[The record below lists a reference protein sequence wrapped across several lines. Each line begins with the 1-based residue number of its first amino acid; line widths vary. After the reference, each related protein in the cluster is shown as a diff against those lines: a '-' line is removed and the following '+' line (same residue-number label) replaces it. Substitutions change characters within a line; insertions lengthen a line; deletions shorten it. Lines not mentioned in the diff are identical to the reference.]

1 MLEPVA
7 TLFGYEVPLAGL
19 ALAGGAAVIL
29 LLLMATLILWRNAR
43 ARGAAEVA
51 SRELETR
58 LAELARTQGEM
69 TGRVQAMAEVF
80 GSRQAELVKALTDR
94 LDNVSHRLG
103 QSMSETQKNTHENLQ
118 QLHARLAVIDSAQ
131 ANITA
136 LTGQVVEL
144 QAILSNKQTRG
155 AFGQGRM
162 EAIVADGLP
171 KGAYS
176 FQPTLSNGKKP
187 DCLVHMPNEAPDLV
201 IDAKFPLE
209 AYNALRSAETP
220 EAEKPAAARFRQDV
234 FRHIADIAERYFLPG
249 ETQDTAFMFVPSESL
264 FAELN
269 EHFADIVQR
278 AHRARIVIVSP
289 SLLLLSIQVIQAVLR
304 DQRMREQAHV
314 IQEEVGRLMEDVAR
328 LDDRVRKL
336 QLHFGQTNKDIEDI
350 LVSTRKITGRG
361 ERIAAVEVD
370 GIEEARAAPT
380 IPKPA
385 PRPPRREEPPPPE
398 LFSRF
403 GDG

>member
-1 MLEPVA
+1 MYEPVT
-7 TLFGYEVPLAGL
+7 TLFGQDVSLAAL
-19 ALAGGAAVIL
+19 ALAGGALALVL
-29 LLLMATLILWRNAR
+29 LLVVIVVLWRNAR
-43 ARGAAEVA
+43 AGAASEA
-51 SRELETR
+51 AARELEMR
-58 LAELARTQGEM
+58 LAELAHSQGEM
-69 TGRVQAMAEVF
+69 TGRVQTMAEVF
-80 GSRQAELVKALTDR
+80 GARQSELVKALTER

-131 ANITA
+131 ANISA
-136 LTGQVVEL
+136 LAGQVVEL

-171 KGAYS
+171 KGGYT
-176 FQPTLSNGKKP
+176 FQAKLSNDRRP
-187 DCLVHMPNEAPDLV
+187 DCLIHMPNDAPDLV

-209 AYNALRSAETP
+209 AYNALRAAETP
-220 EAEKPAAARFRQDV
+220 EAEKVAMAQLRQDV
-234 FRHIADIAERYFLPG
+234 FKHIADIAERYFLPG

-269 EHFADIVQR
+269 ERFPDIVQR

-314 IQEEVGRLMEDVAR
+314 IQIEVAHLIEDVNRLNERVVKLQTHFSQANRDVEQILISTDKVARRGARIESLEFADSIAKPDEEEVAED
-328 LDDRVRKL
+328 
-336 QLHFGQTNKDIEDI
+336 E
-350 LVSTRKITGRG
+350 
-361 ERIAAVEVD
+361 AAL
-370 GIEEARAAPT
+370 
-380 IPKPA
+380 PA
-385 PRPPRREEPPPPE
+385 PRAEAGE
-398 LFSRF
+398 
-403 GDG
+403 

>member
-1 MLEPVA
+1 MFEPVT
-7 TLFGYEVPLAGL
+7 TLFGQELPLAAL
-19 ALAGGAAVIL
+19 VLAGGALALVL
-29 LLLMATLILWRNAR
+29 LLVVIVVLWRNAR
-43 ARGAAEVA
+43 AGAAAEA
-51 SRELETR
+51 AARELETR

-80 GSRQAELVKALTDR
+80 GARQAELVKALTDR

-136 LTGQVVEL
+136 LAGQVVEL

-171 KGAYS
+171 KGAYT
-176 FQPTLSNGKKP
+176 FQAKLSNERRP
-187 DCLVHMPNEAPDLV
+187 DCLIHMPNDAPDLV

-209 AYNALRSAETP
+209 AYNALRAAETA
-220 EAEKPAAARFRQDV
+220 EAEKAAMARFRQDV
-234 FRHIADIAERYFLPG
+234 FKHIADIAERYFLPG

-269 EHFADIVQR
+269 ERFADIVQR
-278 AHRARIVIVSP
+278 AYRARIVIVSP

-314 IQEEVGRLMEDVAR
+314 IQFEVAHLMEDVAR
-328 LDDRVRKL
+328 LNDRVLKL
-336 QLHFGQTNKDIEDI
+336 QTHFAQANGDVENI
-350 LVSTRKITGRG
+350 LISTRKLTRRGGRIESLEFASSIVKADG
-361 ERIAAVEVD
+361 EDETQGEAAL
-370 GIEEARAAPT
+370 
-380 IPKPA
+380 PA
-385 PRPPRREEPPPPE
+385 PRAEAGE
-398 LFSRF
+398 
-403 GDG
+403 

>member
-1 MLEPVA
+1 MFEPVT
-7 TLFGYEVPLAGL
+7 TLFGQELPLAAL
-19 ALAGGAAVIL
+19 VLAGGALALVL
-29 LLLMATLILWRNAR
+29 LLVVIVVLWRNAR
-43 ARGAAEVA
+43 AGAAAEA
-51 SRELETR
+51 AARELETR
-58 LAELARTQGEM
+58 LAELARSQGEM

-80 GSRQAELVKALTDR
+80 GARQSELVKALTDR

-118 QLHARLAVIDSAQ
+118 QLHSRLAVIDSAQ

-136 LTGQVVEL
+136 LADQVVEL

-171 KGAYS
+171 KGAYT
-176 FQPTLSNGKKP
+176 FQAKLSNERRP
-187 DCLVHMPNEAPDLV
+187 DCLIHMPNDAPDLV

-209 AYNALRSAETP
+209 AYNALRAAETA
-220 EAEKPAAARFRQDV
+220 EAEKAAMARFRQDV
-234 FRHIADIAERYFLPG
+234 FKHIADIAERYFLPG

-269 EHFADIVQR
+269 ERFADIVQR
-278 AHRARIVIVSP
+278 AYRARIVIVSP

-314 IQEEVGRLMEDVAR
+314 IQFEVAHLMEDVAR
-328 LDDRVRKL
+328 LNDRVLKL
-336 QLHFGQTNKDIEDI
+336 QTHFAQANGDVENI
-350 LVSTRKITGRG
+350 LISTRKLTRRGGRIESLEFASSIVEADG
-361 ERIAAVEVD
+361 EDEPQGEAAL
-370 GIEEARAAPT
+370 
-380 IPKPA
+380 PA
-385 PRPPRREEPPPPE
+385 PRAEAGE
-398 LFSRF
+398 
-403 GDG
+403 

>member
-1 MLEPVA
+1 MFEPVT
-7 TLFGYEVPLAGL
+7 TLFGQELPLAAL

-29 LLLMATLILWRNAR
+29 LLLVATLVLWRNAR
-43 ARGAAEVA
+43 AGAAAEA
-51 SRELETR
+51 AARELEMR

-80 GSRQAELVKALTDR
+80 GARQSELIKALTDR

-118 QLHARLAVIDSAQ
+118 QLHERLGVIDSAQ

-171 KGAYS
+171 KGAYT
-176 FQPTLSNGKKP
+176 FQPTLSNGRKP
-187 DCLVHMPNEAPDLV
+187 DCLVHMPNDAPDLV
-201 IDAKFPLE
+201 VDAKFPLE
-209 AYNALRSAETP
+209 AYDALRGAETP
-220 EAEKPAAARFRQDV
+220 EAEKAAAAQFRKDV
-234 FRHIADIAERYFLPG
+234 FQHIADIAERYFLPG

-269 EHFADIVQR
+269 ERFADIIQR
-278 AHRARIVIVSP
+278 SHRARIVIVSP

-314 IQEEVGRLMEDVAR
+314 IQIEVAHLMDDMGRLDE
-328 LDDRVRKL
+328 RVLKL
-336 QLHFGQTNKDIEDI
+336 QNHFSQANRDVEQILISTDKLTRRGARIES
-350 LVSTRKITGRG
+350 LEFASS
-361 ERIAAVEVD
+361 AVEPD
-370 GIEEARAAPT
+370 EAETAKSEAALPARRAEAG
-380 IPKPA
+380 
-385 PRPPRREEPPPPE
+385 E
-398 LFSRF
+398 
-403 GDG
+403 

>member
-1 MLEPVA
+1 MFDPVT

-19 ALAGGAAVIL
+19 ALAGGAAVVL
-29 LLLMATLILWRNAR
+29 LLLAAMLVLWRNAR
-43 ARGAAEVA
+43 AGAAAEA
-51 SRELETR
+51 AARELEIR
-58 LAELARTQGEM
+58 LAELTRSQGEM

-80 GSRQAELVKALTDR
+80 GSRQAELVRALSER

-103 QSMSETQKNTHENLQ
+103 QSMSETQKNTHENLK
-118 QLHARLAVIDSAQ
+118 QLHERLAVIDSAQ

-144 QAILSNKQTRG
+144 QAILSNKQSRG

-171 KGAYS
+171 KGAYT
-176 FQPTLSNGKKP
+176 FQATLSNGRRP
-187 DCLVHMPNEAPDLV
+187 DCLVHMPNDAPDLV

-209 AYNALRSAETP
+209 AYNALRAAETA
-220 EAEKPAAARFRQDV
+220 EAEKAAAAQFRKDV
-234 FRHIADIAERYFLPG
+234 FQHIADIAARYFLPG

-269 EHFADIVQR
+269 EHFPDIVQR

-314 IQEEVGRLMEDVAR
+314 IQLEVARLMEDMAR
-328 LDDRVRKL
+328 LDDRVQKL
-336 QLHFGQTNKDIEDI
+336 QSHFSQANRDVEQI
-350 LVSTRKITGRG
+350 LISTDKITRRG
-361 ERIAAVEVD
+361 AKIGDLEFAAVEAEAEAD
-370 GIEEARAAPT
+370 DAGEADALPARAA
-380 IPKPA
+380 KA
-385 PRPPRREEPPPPE
+385 GE
-398 LFSRF
+398 
-403 GDG
+403 

>member
-1 MLEPVA
+1 MMFGQVT
-7 TLFGYEVPLAGL
+7 TLFDQDFPLAAL

-29 LLLMATLILWRNAR
+29 LLLAALIVWRNAR
-43 ARGAAEVA
+43 AGAAAEA
-51 SRELETR
+51 AARELEMR

-80 GSRQAELVKALTDR
+80 GARQSELVKALTDR
-94 LDNVSHRLG
+94 LDNVSHQLG

-131 ANITA
+131 ANIAA

-171 KGAYS
+171 KGAFS
-176 FQPTLSNGKKP
+176 FQPTLSNDRRP
-187 DCLVHMPNEAPDLV
+187 DCLIHMPNDAADLV
-201 IDAKFPLE
+201 VDAKFPLE
-209 AYNALRSAETP
+209 AYNALRAAETP
-220 EAEKPAAARFRQDV
+220 EAEKTAAARFRQDV
-234 FRHIADIAERYFLPG
+234 LKHVADIAERYFLPG

-264 FAELN
+264 FAELH

-314 IQEEVGRLMEDVAR
+314 IQLEVAHLMEDMAR
-328 LDDRVRKL
+328 LNERVLKL
-336 QLHFGQTNKDIEDI
+336 QSHFGQANRDVEQILISTAKLTRRGARIGDLEFAAAIE
-350 LVSTRKITGRG
+350 
-361 ERIAAVEVD
+361 
-370 GIEEARAAPT
+370 AAPEAE
-380 IPKPA
+380 PEADVAAALPA
-385 PRPPRREEPPPPE
+385 SAAKAGE
-398 LFSRF
+398 
-403 GDG
+403 